1 MLKFISIILFFTLII
16 FKANSEI
23 VKNIDVQNNSRVS
36 KDTILI
42 FSKIE
47 SGKNYTQND
56 LNNII
61 QDLYE
66 TDFFLI
72 LL

>member
-23 VKNIDVQNNSRVS
+23 VKNIEVKNNNRVS

-42 FSKIE
+42 SSKIDI
-47 SGKNYTQND
+47 GKDYSEND
-56 LNNII
+56 LNIIIPIENII
-61 QDLYE
+61 
-66 TDFFLI
+66 DFVILI
-72 LL
+72 L